1 MPRRIITLTEAAEVF
16 ARHGLKVKVEAVEDM
31 TASTPDIFATPEQ
44 PQSMVGSKVGPKHVK
59 ITLAARHS
67 IGCGGYTT
75 KGEGTSAN
83 RTLHYGPGRDITVPV
98 ELAAGLLHADAQAKA
113 ADADFLCPYVRS
125 YVVGARRDS
134 SGKMNYVGIP
144 VTDEQFANFTNLSN
158 FQSLG
163 GL

>member
-1 MPRRIITLTEAAEVF
+1 MPKRNITLAEAAEAF
-16 ARHGLKVKVEAVEDM
+16 AKRGLKVKVEAIEQEEPL
-31 TASTPDIFATPEQ
+31 PDIFIKPDKPSATI
-44 PQSMVGSKVGPKHVK
+44 GSKVGPKHIK
-59 ITLAARHS
+59 ITLTARHR
-67 IGCGGYTT
+67 IGCGGYVT

-83 RTLHYGPGRDITVPV
+83 RTESYGPGQVTVPI
-98 ELAAGLLHADAQAKA
+98 ELAAGLLHADAQARA

-125 YVVGARRDS
+125 YVVGARRDT

-144 VTDEQFANFTNLSN
+144 VTDEQFSNFTNLTN